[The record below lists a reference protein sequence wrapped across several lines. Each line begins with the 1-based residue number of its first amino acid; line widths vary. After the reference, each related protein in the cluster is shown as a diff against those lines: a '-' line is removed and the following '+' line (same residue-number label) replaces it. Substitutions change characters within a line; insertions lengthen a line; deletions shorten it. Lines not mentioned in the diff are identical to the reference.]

1 MDGVKAKLNRS
12 LQFRLSLW
20 LSLTI
25 LVMAILAGVFS
36 FISAFREA
44 NDLQDDQL
52 RQVAALVDSRGLP
65 LVTPT
70 PASVGPIM
78 DEESRVIIQ
87 TLSDIHTYSPIPAG
101 QLALPYNLPDGM
113 QTVKVHHV
121 PWRLF
126 VRSISSGQRLAV
138 GQQTAVRDEIA
149 RDGGLRTVMPLM
161 VLIPL
166 LIGLVSLMVR
176 RMLLPVARLSHEV
189 DQRDEQD
196 IRPLDD
202 QHVPDEIRPL
212 IASINRLLRRVAVA
226 MDVQRRFIADAAHEL
241 RSPLTAL
248 SLQAENLAAT
258 GLSDKSQARL
268 IPLRQ
273 GLKRAKTLLEQL
285 LTMARSQNTGGAQAT
300 TLSVPVVLR
309 HVMEDMLPLAEE
321 KRIDIGVAAD
331 TGSDADVNVVL
342 FAPEVDIVALLRNL
356 LENAIRYTPV
366 GGTVDV
372 RVRAQSGTLLIEVE
386 DTGPGIPEAERERV
400 FDPFYRILG
409 NDSEGSGL
417 GLSIVKS
424 IVLRLHGT
432 VTLQHARTV
441 APFGLKAVIRLPI

>member
-65 LVTPT
+65 LAT
-70 PASVGPIM
+70 PAPASIGQM
-78 DEESRVIIQ
+78 KDDESQVIVQ
-87 TLSDIHTYSPIPAG
+87 TLDDASGHYPLASG
-101 QLALPYNLPDGM
+101 HLALPDNLADGL
-113 QTVKVHHV
+113 QTVTVLHV

-126 VRSISSGQRLAV
+126 VRSISSGQRLVV

-166 LIGLVSLMVR
+166 LIGLIGLMIR
-176 RMLLPVARLSHEV
+176 SMLRPITRLSQEV
-189 DQRDEQD
+189 DQRDDQD

-212 IASINRLLRRVAVA
+212 IGSINRLLQRVAEA
-226 MDVQRRFIADAAHEL
+226 MDAQRRFIADAAHEL

-258 GLSDKSQARL
+258 DLSPKSQERL

-273 GLKRAKTLLEQL
+273 GLQRAKNLLEQL
-285 LTMARSQNTGGAQAT
+285 LTLARSQNTRGAQAT
-300 TLSVPVVLR
+300 RLSVAAVLR
-309 HVMEDMLPLAEE
+309 HVMEELLPMAEA
-321 KRIDIGVAAD
+321 KRIDIGVEAD
-331 TGSDADVNVVL
+331 TDQTPDITLVGSEAE
-342 FAPEVDIVALLRNL
+342 FVALLRNL
-356 LENAIRYTPV
+356 LENAIRYTPND
-366 GGTVDV
+366 GTVNV
-372 RVRAQSGTLLIEVE
+372 RVHAPDGAIWIEVE
-386 DTGPGIPEAERERV
+386 DSGPGIPESERERV

-409 NDSEGSGL
+409 NDSDGSGL

-432 VTLQHARTV
+432 VELQNLRGI
-441 APFGLKAVIRLPI
+441 APHGLKVTIRLPV

>member
-65 LVTPT
+65 LATPT
-70 PASVGPIM
+70 PASVGQM
-78 DEESRVIIQ
+78 KDDESQVIVQ
-87 TLSDIHTYSPIPAG
+87 TLGDANSHYPLASG
-101 QLALPYNLPDGM
+101 HLALPDNLADGL
-113 QTVKVHHV
+113 QTATVNRV

-126 VRSISSGQRLAV
+126 VRSINTGQRLVV

-149 RDGGLRTVMPLM
+149 RDGGLRTVMPLI

-166 LIGLVSLMVR
+166 LIGLISLMIR
-176 RMLLPVARLSHEV
+176 GMLRPITRLSHEV
-189 DQRDEQD
+189 DQRDDQD

-212 IASINRLLRRVAVA
+212 IGSINRLLRRVAEA
-226 MDVQRRFIADAAHEL
+226 MDAQRRFIADAAHEL

-258 GLSDKSQARL
+258 NLSPKSQERL

-273 GLKRAKTLLEQL
+273 GLQRAKNLLEQL
-285 LTMARSQNTGGAQAT
+285 LTLARSQNTRGAQAT
-300 TLSVPVVLR
+300 QLSVTAVLR
-309 HVMEDMLPLAEE
+309 HVMEELLPMAEA
-321 KRIDIGVAAD
+321 KRIDIGVATHTD
-331 TGSDADVNVVL
+331 RDSDLTLVAS
-342 FAPEVDIVALLRNL
+342 EVEFVALLRNL
-356 LENAIRYTPV
+356 LENAIRYTPID
-366 GGTVDV
+366 GTIDV
-372 RVRAQSGTLLIEVE
+372 RVRTADGALWIEVE
-386 DTGPGIPEAERERV
+386 DTGPGIAELERERV

-424 IVLRLHGT
+424 IVLRLQGT
-432 VTLQHARTV
+432 VTLQNAHLI
-441 APFGLKAVIRLPI
+441 APFGLKVTIRLPV